1 MGSKTECNADI
12 CNIISTLVPS
22 RSGFT
27 VNTSKVVNI
36 TGVDN
41 NKEATNTYN
50 SFHVAVCVKTTGIP
64 ENARI

>member
-12 CNIISTLVPS
+12 CIIISTLMPS
-22 RSGFT
+22 RSGCI

-41 NKEATNTYN
+41 NKEPTNTYN
-50 SFHVAVCVKTTGIP
+50 AFHVAVCVETSGTP
-64 ENARI
+64 ENARR

>member
-22 RSGFT
+22 RSGFI
-27 VNTSKVVNI
+27 VNISKVLNN

-41 NKEATNTYN
+41 NKEPTNTYN

-64 ENARI
+64 ENSRI

>member
-12 CNIISTLVPS
+12 CNIISTFVPS

-27 VNTSKVVNI
+27 VNSSTVVNS

-41 NKEATNTYN
+41 NKEPSNTYD
-50 SFHVAVCVKTTGIP
+50 SFHVAICAKTTGIP